1 MDVGCRVSSSGQS
14 HQLKTGK
21 RKKARLP
28 VGFFCACRSAVAPFF
43 LLHLRDFSF
52 SFFVASNAADRVG
65 QQLNVVTGA
74 FINPVFSVS

>member
-1 MDVGCRVSSSGQS
+1 CRVTFSGQS

-28 VGFFCACRSAVAPFF
+28 VGFFCACRSAVVPFF

-52 SFFVASNAADRVG
+52 IFFVASNTACRVG
-65 QQLNVVTGA
+65 QQLDALPA
-74 FINPVFSVS
+74 FSLLNIFQ